1 LIYFEI
7 CKKTGT
13 FPSVIKVQQNIFL
26 TEGLHQCAVF
36 FLEIRIAN
44 DCKESWSLLQ
54 QFITRSHTHMKDYAS
69 QQRNP
74 GKHVVGLS
82 LVVLLHIILFWAISS
97 GLAKKFVK
105 VIKGPV
111 EAQLIEDAKPDIP
124 PPPPP
129 PPQKSAPPP
138 EYVPPVDIAVNAT
151 AGANAIA
158 SVSAAPVR
166 TAPVINAAASCPKPE
181 YPSSS
186 RRNEEEGTVQLR
198 FLIGTEGQVM
208 ESQVEKSSGFTRLDE
223 AARIAL
229 SRCQFKPGTLN
240 GKAEQSWASMKYT
253 WRLE

>member
-1 LIYFEI
+1 
-7 CKKTGT
+7 
-13 FPSVIKVQQNIFL
+13 
-26 TEGLHQCAVF
+26 
-36 FLEIRIAN
+36 
-44 DCKESWSLLQ
+44 
-54 QFITRSHTHMKDYAS
+54 MKDYAS

-74 GKHVVGLS
+74 GKHVVGLG

-129 PPQKSAPPP
+129 PPPQKSAPPPP
-138 EYVPPVDIAVNAT
+138 EYVPPVDISVNAT
-151 AGANAIA
+151 TGANAIA
-158 SVSAAPVR
+158 SVSNAPVTPVAPVR
-166 TAPVINAAASCPKPE
+166 TAAVINAAASCPKPE

-223 AARIAL
+223 AARLAL
-229 SRCQFKPGTLN
+229 SRCQFKPGTVN
-240 GKAEQSWASMKYT
+240 GKPEQSWASMKYT

>member
-1 LIYFEI
+1 
-7 CKKTGT
+7 
-13 FPSVIKVQQNIFL
+13 
-26 TEGLHQCAVF
+26 
-36 FLEIRIAN
+36 
-44 DCKESWSLLQ
+44 
-54 QFITRSHTHMKDYAS
+54 
-69 QQRNP
+69 
-74 GKHVVGLS
+74 
-82 LVVLLHIILFWAISS
+82 
-97 GLAKKFVK
+97 LAKKFVK

-138 EYVPPVDIAVNAT
+138 PEYVPPVDIAVNAT

-158 SVSAAPVR
+158 SVSTAPPVAAVR

-181 YPSSS
+181 YPSAS

-208 ESQVEKSSGFTRLDE
+208 ESQVEKSSGFARLDE
-223 AARIAL
+223 AARLAL